1 MEMIEV
7 VPGNFDEGYIN
18 QMKLGREHKMQKQLQ
33 KNPDLTYLP
42 MECLLDDQ
50 TRLSF
55 NEHKKN
61 QKMCNKQE
69 HPIRVWRKS
78 MDTKKATLELW
89 SGAIAIAK
97 QMNQKKETYSAEQVW
112 ENHSYRQILE
122 KEI

>member
-1 MEMIEV
+1 MEIIEV
-7 VPGNFDEGYIN
+7 VPDNFDEGYIN
-18 QMKLGREHKMQKQLQ
+18 QMKLGPEHKMQKQLQ

-69 HPIRVWRKS
+69 HPIRV
-78 MDTKKATLELW
+78 
-89 SGAIAIAK
+89 
-97 QMNQKKETYSAEQVW
+97 
-112 ENHSYRQILE
+112 
-122 KEI
+122 